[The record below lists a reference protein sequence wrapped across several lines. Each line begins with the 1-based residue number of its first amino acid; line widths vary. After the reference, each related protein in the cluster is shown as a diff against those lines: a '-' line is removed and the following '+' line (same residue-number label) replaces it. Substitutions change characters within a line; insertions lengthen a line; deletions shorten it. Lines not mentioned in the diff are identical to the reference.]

1 MAVRACT
8 FSSTARCQFTS
19 ARETSGTESQ
29 MPDVAREGANCGTD
43 SVGMLEGPEDDARHR
58 SARAETASALPSRS
72 HETGRSFLEG
82 KADEI
87 RAQTTSPAFP
97 SLPRRPDETDPKRL
111 QPRPRILV
119 NPFPFLLRF
128 LLRLEPPGDMNVFH
142 AALLVND
149 PVSACFGR

>member
-1 MAVRACT
+1 MMHDIEALVLRLLPRYLRALT
-8 FSSTARCQFTS
+8 RQ
-19 ARETSGTESQ
+19 
-29 MPDVAREGANCGTD
+29 EGHC
-43 SVGMLEGPEDDARHR
+43 
-58 SARAETASALPSRS
+58 
-72 HETGRSFLEG
+72 LEG